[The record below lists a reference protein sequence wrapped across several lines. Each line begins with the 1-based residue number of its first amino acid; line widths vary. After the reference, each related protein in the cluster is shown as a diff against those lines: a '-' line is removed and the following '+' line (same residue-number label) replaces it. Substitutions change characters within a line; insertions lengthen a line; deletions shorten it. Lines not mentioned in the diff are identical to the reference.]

1 LASGFFFWP
10 ACRLSFVGVAGAH
23 THNSCGVRVSLI
35 TAPTHYGSLSEQR
48 RLRATDRA
56 AISACRAGQPVRP
69 SGSLH
74 AHGTDRA
81 PWCGELCARR
91 LSFVFFLS
99 VCLCES
105 NVNKLLRIGPDR
117 GTWIHGLLGV
127 VASKHVAA
135 LPGSSLQKLFWLRS
149 MDV

>member
-1 LASGFFFWP
+1 VSSGGCVPRIVQRYLRAGP
-10 ACRLSFVGVAGAH
+10 ANRYGPAAPCTHTEPIAPPGVA
-23 THNSCGVRVSLI
+23 SCVPG
-35 TAPTHYGSLSEQR
+35 
-48 RLRATDRA
+48 
-56 AISACRAGQPVRP
+56 
-69 SGSLH
+69 
-74 AHGTDRA
+74 
-81 PWCGELCARR
+81 W

-105 NVNKLLRIGPDR
+105 NVNKLVRIGPDR